1 METDPPKRNTD
12 HEKQVSDKV
21 LEQQVENE
29 AFVRIGDDE
38 ELRAKFLARKAVEQE
53 VDSEA
58 RQRAIAYEEA
68 RMRAERRNREEHP
81 ELVID
86 YLARA
91 KQEPQNFETIY
102 SRLHAKSEEAKRVEL
117 RHDRH
122 EGLMETAEEAR
133 KLTLGLAQ
141 EVADRLIAAGKTPDT
156 QAFLQR
162 TRKIKKW
169 GTFASQNKLRGE
181 VDKPYY
187 EEVTEGWV
195 LPVKGQID
203 DLATAVLC
211 RDGRVLTAYGRFL
224 KKGTPKGEPKVE
236 TYGVEPKGESMN
248 RLDFLPNRVPEEDKP
263 DDAAKKKR
271 KKKGEN
277 PNKVTR
283 TYSSFLNED
292 LGSDLGQANLPTNA
306 PLVAANI
313 VFRREQE
320 LQDAIVS
327 LLTENNIPITGEPPT
342 TETPPG
348 A

>member
-29 AFVRIGDDE
+29 AFIRIGDDE

-187 EEVTEGWV
+187 EEVAEGWV

-211 RDGRVLTAYGRFL
+211 KDGRVLTAYGRFL
-224 KKGTPKGEPKVE
+224 KKGKPRGEAEVSTIGGKPKGAL
-236 TYGVEPKGESMN
+236 MN
-248 RLDFLPNRVPEEDKP
+248 RLDFLPNREPEEDEP
-263 DDAAKKKR
+263 DGAGKKKR
-271 KKKGEN
+271 KKGDK

-283 TYSSFLNED
+283 TYSSYLNED

-327 LLTENNIPITGEPPT
+327 LLIDNDIPVTGELAT
-342 TETPPG
+342 TETPPRS
-348 A
+348 